1 MKRTTRP
8 RARPAKKQVASA
20 PPPSGKGKKKRALV
34 LTVSDSAAR
43 GTRKDESGP
52 AAIRALREIGLH
64 VVGPRVLP
72 DGRARLAVAIRAASA
87 DFDLVVTTGGTGF
100 GPRDA
105 APEATRDVLDREA
118 PGLAELMRLRGL
130 EDTPFSHLSR
140 GVCGIVGGCLVINL
154 PGSPKGVTGGLEAMR
169 DVLPHAL
176 EVLAGEETGH

>member
-1 MKRTTRP
+1 MKRTTRTKARPKKAPAASGP
-8 RARPAKKQVASA
+8 RASE
-20 PPPSGKGKKKRALV
+20 KKKRALV
-34 LTVSDSAAR
+34 FTVSDSAAR

-52 AAIRALREIGLH
+52 AAVRILSELDLR
-64 VVGPRVLP
+64 VSGPRVLP
-72 DGRARLAVAIRAASA
+72 DGRARLAIAIRAASA
-87 DFDLVVTTGGTGF
+87 NFDLVVTTGGTGF

-130 EDTPFSHLSR
+130 EETPFSHLSR
-140 GVCGIVGGCLVINL
+140 GVCGVVGDCLVINL
-154 PGSPKGVTGGLEAMR
+154 PGSPKGVESGLEALR